1 MTISINSNI
10 ASLDAQRNLSKTQM
24 SLAGNLGRLSSGLR
38 INSAADDAAGLAISQ
53 RFTAQVKSLN
63 QAQRNANDGISL
75 LQTADGAMSQI
86 SGVLTR
92 MRELATQAANGTV
105 SSGDRTYIDNEAQ
118 ALSGE
123 IDRISSV
130 TDFNGQNLL
139 NGGAAGVSFTFQI
152 GTHGTA
158 ADTITANISDM
169 TTTTLAGGALATVD
183 LTTQAGAQAALS
195 TLDTAI
201 DGVSTARAALGT
213 AQNRL
218 QVTVANLGNVRE
230 NLSAANS
237 RIADVDV
244 ASETADMTRNN
255 ILMQSGVAVLA
266 QANQMPQ
273 IALKLL
279 GN

>member
-1 MTISINSNI
+1 MISINTNV
-10 ASLDAQRNLSKTQM
+10 ASINAQRNLSSTQTR
-24 SLAGNLGRLSSGLR
+24 LTANYGRLSTGLR
-38 INSAADDAAGLAISQ
+38 INTAADDAAGLAISE
-53 RFTAQVKSLN
+53 RLKSQIRSMS
-63 QAQRNANDGISL
+63 QAERNGNDGISL
-75 LQTADGAMSQI
+75 LQTAEGAMNQV

-92 MRELATQAANGTV
+92 IRELAVQSANGTL
-105 SSGDRTYIDNEAQ
+105 GATERTYIDNEKT
-118 ALSGE
+118 ALLQE
-123 IDRISSV
+123 IDRIAAS
-130 TDFNGQNLL
+130 TEFNGINLL
-139 NGGAAGVSFTFQI
+139 NGGAAGVSFTFQV

-158 ADTITANISDM
+158 NDTVTATIPDM
-169 TTTTLAGGALATVD
+169 TTTTLGAGALATVD

-195 TLDTAI
+195 TLDTSI
-201 DGVSTARAALGT
+201 DNVSTARATLGT

-218 QVTVANLGNVRE
+218 QVSIANLGNARE

-244 ASETADMTRNN
+244 AAETADMTRNN
-255 ILMQSGVAVLA
+255 ILTQSGVAVLA